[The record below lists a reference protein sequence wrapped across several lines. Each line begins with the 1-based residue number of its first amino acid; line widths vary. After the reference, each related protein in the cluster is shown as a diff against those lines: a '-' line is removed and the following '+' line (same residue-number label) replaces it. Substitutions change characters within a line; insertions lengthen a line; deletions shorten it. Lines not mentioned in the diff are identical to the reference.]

1 MSADATGEYV
11 DLVSSA
17 GRVYQSMV
25 SDLLA
30 AEFDR
35 RKTLELRVLYV
46 AATRAQSRVVAWWAP
61 TAKNTRLSALHRL
74 LFGRTDGQL
83 QPDAKPHYRHWSR
96 RRSRIRC

>member
-17 GRVYQSMV
+17 ERVYPSMV
-25 SDLLA
+25 SDLRA

-61 TAKNTRLSALHRL
+61 IAKNVIVRP
-74 LFGRTDGQL
+74 
-83 QPDAKPHYRHWSR
+83 QPSSPATGNPPKS
-96 RRSRIRC
+96 